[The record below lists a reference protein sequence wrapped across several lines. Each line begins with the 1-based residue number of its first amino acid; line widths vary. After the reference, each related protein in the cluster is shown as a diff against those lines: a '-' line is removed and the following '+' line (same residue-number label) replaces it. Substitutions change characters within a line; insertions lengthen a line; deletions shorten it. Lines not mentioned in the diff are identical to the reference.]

1 MLAYYCLGFDTK
13 IKFRINRQSSF
24 VAFLVI
30 LNCLASIPAQA
41 MENRFLFRT
50 RQLTSHAGQ
59 TGEGYFSTDGQQL
72 IFQSER
78 EVDNPLSQIY
88 TLNLKTNEYHR
99 VSNGKGKATCA
110 FFHPTDNRILFA
122 SSHQDSPSTQDQ
134 GTAAKLQSSFWERKY
149 SSVYDENMEIYTANR
164 FGQDLRCLTDHLG
177 YDAQGAYSPNG
188 EHIVFCSFRSAY
200 PISQLSE
207 ENQKRF
213 KVNPSYFGEIYLMR
227 QDGSKVQ
234 RLTYQPG
241 YDGGPFF
248 APDGKKIIWQR
259 FDDEGLTSDIFTM
272 DLDGTNQQRVTH
284 FESVSWA
291 PYFHPSGEYVIFA
304 SNKLNFSNFELFL
317 VDTKGQHQ
325 PVRVTYNQRFDGLP
339 VFSPDGNKLCW
350 TSNRTKNGESQLFL
364 ADWNHRSARQALLN
378 STKEPSY
385 SCQPNITESDLKSQV
400 KFLASDNLAGRMTG
414 TAGTQKAAEYISE
427 YLKQI
432 GLQPI
437 SDSFLQ
443 PFEFTSG
450 IKVAPSD
457 NFFEL
462 HLANSVDQLTTGIS
476 YQPLSF
482 TANRTVSGEVVFAGY
497 GLLAPQEGFNSY
509 QGLDVRGKIVLVF
522 RYAPNSV
529 SIERRQQLDQYMSLP
544 YKAMVAREQ
553 GAKALLVATGPISP
567 DSGALVPLEF
577 DTNLTSGI
585 VSVSINGQVANH
597 MFALAGK
604 NTKSVQQQI
613 DAERPSAATHF
624 EIPGLRVKISTNVDR
639 IIGMDQNI
647 VGLLPGQID
656 EYIMVG
662 AHYDHIGKGDFRT
675 LTKNEK
681 EGEIHNGADDN
692 ASGTAAVLEIA
703 HAMSG
708 NQKRGILFSFWSG
721 EELGF
726 IGSTHFTENPLI
738 DLSKIVAYINLDM
751 VGKLRDDRLLLQGV
765 GSSPHWTQLIKKH
778 NDKADFQLTLSD
790 NPYLPTD
797 AVTFYTHKIP
807 VINLFTGGHE
817 NYNRPEDDS
826 ETLNYGGLQRISQ
839 FSADIVSD
847 LADSNARLPYT
858 EVKGNLAFVS
868 DLDILHIELGM
879 IMNYIANDVVG
890 IKVSIVR
897 IDSPAEKAGIKNGDV
912 IVELAGRRITHAY
925 HYTYAVDS
933 LKIGKE
939 AAIVVNRGGKQISFR
954 ILPIAKK

>member
-1 MLAYYCLGFDTK
+1 
-13 IKFRINRQSSF
+13 
-24 VAFLVI
+24 
-30 LNCLASIPAQA
+30 
-41 MENRFLFRT
+41 MENSFLRRT
-50 RQLTSHAGQ
+50 CQLTSHTGQ
-59 TGEGYFSTDGQQL
+59 AGEGYFSTSGQQL
-72 IFQSER
+72 VFQSER
-78 EVDNPLSQIY
+78 EVDNPFSQIY
-88 TLNLKTNEYHR
+88 TLDLKTDKYHR
-99 VSNGKGKATCA
+99 ISTGKGKATCA
-110 FFHPTDNRILFA
+110 FFHPTGSRILFA
-122 SSHQDSPSTQDQ
+122 SNHHDSQTAEDQ
-134 GTAAKLQSSFWERKY
+134 GAEAKLHSSFWERKY

-164 FGQDLRCLTDHLG
+164 SGQELRRLTNHVG
-177 YDAQGAYSPNG
+177 YDAQGTYSPNG

-200 PISQLSE
+200 PIDQLSE

-227 QDGSKVQ
+227 YDGSKVQ

-248 APDGKKIIWQR
+248 SPDGKKIIWQR
-259 FDDEGLTSDIFTM
+259 FDYEGLTSDIFTM
-272 DLDGTNQQRVTH
+272 DLDGKNQQQVTR
-284 FESVSWA
+284 FESMSWA
-291 PYFHPSGEYVIFA
+291 PYFHPSGEYIIFA
-304 SNKLNFSNFELFL
+304 SNKLSFANFELFL
-317 VDTKGQHQ
+317 VDTEGQRQ

-339 VFSPDGNKLCW
+339 VFSPEGNKLCW
-350 TSNRTKNGESQLFL
+350 TSNRTNSGESQLFL
-364 ADWNHRSARQALLN
+364 ADWNHRSARRALLN
-378 STKEPSY
+378 STKESPHSF
-385 SCQPNITESDLKSQV
+385 QPNITESDLLSQV

-432 GLQPI
+432 GLQPL

-450 IKVAPSD
+450 VKVTPSN

-462 HLANSVDQLTTGIS
+462 HWANSVDRLTTGIS

-497 GLLAPQEGFNSY
+497 GLLAPEEGFNSY
-509 QGLDVRGKIVLVF
+509 QDLDVRGKIVLIF
-522 RYAPNSV
+522 RYAPKSV
-529 SIERRQQLDQYMSLP
+529 SIGRHQQLNQYMSLP
-544 YKAMVAREQ
+544 YKAMVARKQ

-567 DSGALVPLEF
+567 DSGALIPLEF

-604 NTKSVQQQI
+604 NIKSVQQQI
-613 DAERPSAATHF
+613 EIERPSAATHF

-639 IIGMDQNI
+639 IIGKDQNVI
-647 VGLLPGQID
+647 GLLPGQID
-656 EYIMVG
+656 EYVMVG

-681 EGEIHNGADDN
+681 EGDIHNGADDN

-726 IGSTHFTENPLI
+726 IGSTHFAENPLI

-751 VGKLRDDRLLLQGV
+751 VGKLRNDRLLLQGV

-778 NDKADFQLTLSD
+778 NDKAAFQLTLSD

-797 AVTFYTHKIP
+797 AVTFYTRKIP
-807 VINLFTGGHE
+807 VINLFTGGHQ

-839 FSADIVSD
+839 FSADIISD
-847 LADSNARLPYT
+847 LADLNARLPYT

-879 IMNYIANDVVG
+879 SMNYSANDVVG
-890 IKVSIVR
+890 IKVSRVHIG
-897 IDSPAEKAGIKNGDV
+897 SPAERAGIKNGDV
-912 IVELAGRRITHAY
+912 IVELAGRRITHVY

-933 LKIGKE
+933 LKIGKGTT
-939 AAIVVNRGGKQISFR
+939 IVVNRGGEQMSFR
-954 ILPIAKK
+954 ILPIGKK